1 MPENTSQIDALI
13 QLDHFHKIL
22 CNGSKYLICSC
33 CNSQKIIS
41 SYDPTVNLSL
51 ELSTL
56 YNQRVQDLTSLR
68 FNDIFQASLSLE
80 VSNSYVHPVVQ
91 SVHVG
96 FIVKNLFVNIC
107 NCCMCIQDETMAIII
122 LIQAGHEFTYSGWS
136 GGQIE
141 IIGGA
146 SSGTVVQSNFKVC
159 DSAVVHIINAVLLPS
174 SPLSTIPSQPSHNE
188 PDKLISLIFFLP
200 ASLT

>member
-1 MPENTSQIDALI
+1 MPENTSQIDGSI

-41 SYDPTVNLSL
+41 SYDPTVDLSL

-56 YNQRVQDLTSLR
+56 YNLSVQDFTSLR

-80 VSNSYVHPVVQ
+80 VSNSYVHPVAQ

-96 FIVKNLFVNIC
+96 FKVKNLFVNIC
-107 NCCMCIQDETMAIII
+107 NCCMCIQD
-122 LIQAGHEFTYSGWS
+122 
-136 GGQIE
+136 
-141 IIGGA
+141 
-146 SSGTVVQSNFKVC
+146 
-159 DSAVVHIINAVLLPS
+159 
-174 SPLSTIPSQPSHNE
+174 
-188 PDKLISLIFFLP
+188 
-200 ASLT
+200 